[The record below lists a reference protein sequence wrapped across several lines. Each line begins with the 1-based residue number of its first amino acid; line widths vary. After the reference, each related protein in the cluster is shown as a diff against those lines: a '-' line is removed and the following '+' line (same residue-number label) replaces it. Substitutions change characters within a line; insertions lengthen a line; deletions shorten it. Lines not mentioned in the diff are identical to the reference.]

1 MGQSSILLSRI
12 LIFLLA
18 ASHVSAEDAL
28 CDLTLVEE
36 TLGAINR
43 GDLDTA
49 ESMIGQ
55 CAESGD
61 TASQI
66 AQGLI
71 YYKSDREKTLE
82 WIEKAAQK
90 RNAVAESKFAQVI
103 DNSIRDEEA
112 YLRSKILAFNWH
124 YRAARQG
131 HPRSLYEISKA
142 FYMRSNDPISAYM
155 WGILAS
161 RRMRSNHG
169 SYEFANDL
177 LRRIEERLP
186 PSGEGRREAIRL
198 ADLWEARHPNA
209 AKSWPV
215 DDWVDNLK
223 GASAAAIPAP
233 ETGPIPGFCETFG
246 VVISLCPQY
255 DYKSDPR
262 LPELRRRFY
271 ETSP

>member
-1 MGQSSILLSRI
+1 MGRTPILLSGI
-12 LIFLLA
+12 LILFFA
-18 ASHVSAEDAL
+18 ASHAFADDAT
-28 CDLTLVEE
+28 CNLTLVEE

-49 ESMIGQ
+49 ESMITE
-55 CAESGD
+55 CAASGD
-61 TASQI
+61 IASQI
-66 AQGLI
+66 AFGLI
-71 YYKSDREKTLE
+71 YYESDREKTLA
-82 WIEKAAQK
+82 WIEKAAQS
-90 RNAVAESKFAQVI
+90 RNAVAESKFAQVV
-103 DNSIRDEEA
+103 DNSIRDEA
-112 YLRSKILAFNWH
+112 TYLRSKILAFNWH

-131 HPRSLYEISKA
+131 HPRALYELAQVFAS
-142 FYMRSNDPISAYM
+142 RSNDSISAYM
-155 WGILAS
+155 WGVLAS
-161 RRMRSNHG
+161 RRMRPDHSFNG
-169 SYEFANDL
+169 YTSDL

-255 DYKSDPR
+255 DYKSDTR

-271 ETSP
+271 EASP